1 MPDET
6 LGLDPFTWIL
16 LGVFLLAALAL
27 RSIWTSRT
35 HAKKVKLIW
44 SAIALIPV
52 VGGLAWFVLGRQ
64 QRSRG

>member
-1 MPDET
+1 MRDET
-6 LGLDPFTWIL
+6 LGLDTFTWIL

-35 HAKKVKLIW
+35 HAPRVKVIW

-64 QRSRG
+64 QRRKG